1 MSTRPNIKLS
11 EHFTLYEIMHG
22 TNLSAASAMLN
33 WKAYDKE
40 FKLDK
45 WRALCAAV
53 EVVRAVMNDGRYDSL
68 KLDPTRDIG
77 FEVTAGFRC
86 LAHEKSRGRAGTS
99 QHTVNAALDVQPTN
113 VGRNNAVKILR
124 ELHAMYDPTWG
135 GGLAISHPRTKQSIG
150 FIHFD
155 LGNRRRWTY

>member
-45 WRALCAAV
+45 WQRLCGAV
-53 EVVRAVMNDGRYDSL
+53 EVVRAHMNDGRYDHL
-68 KLDPTRDIG
+68 KIDPTRDIG

-86 LAHEKSRGRAGTS
+86 MAHEKSKGRAGTS
-99 QHTVNAALDVQPTN
+99 QHTVGAALDVQPTN
-113 VGRNNAVKILR
+113 VMRNEAVLILR
-124 ELHAMYDPTWG
+124 ELHAHYNPTWG
-135 GGLAISHPRTKQSIG
+135 GGLAIAKPRTKQSIG

-155 LGNRRRWTY
+155 LGKRRRWDY